1 MPYSVLK
8 TAIRTM
14 ENITQL
20 ADRLIEKGLILGASD
35 IHIEPLETLIR
46 TRYRVDGLLSESLTI
61 NKSLQNQLV
70 ARLKII
76 GNLDVSESRLPQDG
90 KTSITINDKKADL
103 RISTI
108 PTVLGEKVEIRVLDR
123 TISIVQIK
131 DLGFENAQLKEF
143 ERLIRPQGLV
153 LITGPTG
160 SGKTTTLYSAIEKLN
175 TGQKNIITIEDP
187 VEYQINGISQ
197 MQVNI
202 KAGITFSKGLRAML
216 RQDPDIILVGEIRD
230 SETAK
235 IASQAAMTGHL
246 VFSTLHTNSA
256 ASAIER
262 MVDMGVEQYLLA
274 SSLIGVIA
282 QRLLRVSFQGGY
294 KGRRGVFEMISV
306 TEEAQRAIIKDF
318 SSMSMNKFLFGH
330 SLKENC
336 MRMVK
341 EGVTDMEEVCRV
353 L

>member
-131 DLGFENAQLKEF
+131 DLGFEKASRSCPDNWANWF
-143 ERLIRPQGLV
+143 W
-153 LITGPTG
+153 
-160 SGKTTTLYSAIEKLN
+160 
-175 TGQKNIITIEDP
+175 KNNYTIFC
-187 VEYQINGISQ
+187 N
-197 MQVNI
+197 
-202 KAGITFSKGLRAML
+202 
-216 RQDPDIILVGEIRD
+216 
-230 SETAK
+230 
-235 IASQAAMTGHL
+235 
-246 VFSTLHTNSA
+246 
-256 ASAIER
+256 
-262 MVDMGVEQYLLA
+262 
-274 SSLIGVIA
+274 
-282 QRLLRVSFQGGY
+282 
-294 KGRRGVFEMISV
+294 
-306 TEEAQRAIIKDF
+306 
-318 SSMSMNKFLFGH
+318 
-330 SLKENC
+330 
-336 MRMVK
+336 
-341 EGVTDMEEVCRV
+341 
-353 L
+353 